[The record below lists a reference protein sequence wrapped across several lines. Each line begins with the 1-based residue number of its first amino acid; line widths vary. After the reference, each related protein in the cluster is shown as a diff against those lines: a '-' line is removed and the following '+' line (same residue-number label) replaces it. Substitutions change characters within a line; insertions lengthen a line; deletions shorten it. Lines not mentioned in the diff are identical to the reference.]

1 MTCHLSSAT
10 VRQIMPRIQNWRS
23 LLPGL
28 LALAATVLFAVL
40 VLTFARVG
48 ALHGSTV
55 RLYST
60 MAEARGV
67 MKGTPVWLNGQPI
80 GQVAKVRFLPP
91 SADTMANVVVVMDIL
106 RKYAHFVS
114 ADAQAQVRAG
124 GTLIGAPVIYLSA
137 APVGARPIHAGDTLR
152 SLPQGD
158 PEGVAS
164 QIALASRDFPAI
176 IANVKQLQA
185 DLTTT
190 RGTGGALL
198 NDDALKVDVVLDRG
212 SRLADQVMH
221 GRGTIA
227 RALTP
232 GGGGVTAR
240 AQLALARVDSLRAFV
255 ASDETVLDRFRKDS
269 TLTRTVAS
277 LRNEVSIARALLNEP
292 RGTAG
297 RALRDSALT
306 RQLSA
311 AERELT
317 ALLADLR
324 AHPLRYVAF

>member
-1 MTCHLSSAT
+1 
-10 VRQIMPRIQNWRS
+10 MPRTQNWRS

-80 GQVAKVRFLPP
+80 GQVTKVRFLPP

-106 RKYAHFVS
+106 KKYARFVS

-124 GTLIGAPVIYLSA
+124 GTLIGAPVIYLSSA
-137 APVGARPIHAGDTLR
+137 QAGALSIHAGDTLR

-176 IANVKQLQA
+176 ISNVKQLQA

-212 SRLADQVMH
+212 GRLADQVMH

-240 AQLALARVDSLRAFV
+240 AQVALARVDSLRAFV
-255 ASDETVLDRFRKDS
+255 ASDETVLARFRKDS

-277 LRNEVSIARALLNEP
+277 LRDEVSIARALLNEP

-306 RQLSA
+306 RQLTA